1 MPRMMIMAGGT
12 GGHVM
17 PALAVAKA
25 LLDKGVDV
33 HWIGASGGME
43 ARVVTESGIAFEPI
57 DIKGL
62 RNGGLLR
69 KTGALLLLVRAMAQT
84 FRFIRKY
91 RPEAVLGMGGFV
103 SAPGGLVAAAL
114 RLPVL
119 LHEQNMVAG
128 LTNRWLARF
137 CRDVLSGFP
146 QAQGIRNFTWVGNP
160 VRSDITEIPAP
171 SRRLGNRTGALRIL
185 VTGGSQGASVFNREL
200 PGLLK
205 SADVPELDIWHQ
217 CGQRAVDESGKAWR
231 QAGIRCR
238 VEPFIEDMAQAYE
251 WCDLII
257 CRSGAMTVSEICCAG
272 VAAIF
277 VPYPHAVS
285 DHQAANADYLV
296 QNQAA
301 FMVREEGFAS
311 GEWLQILSDLS
322 RDRSRLVAMAN
333 AARGLAKPA
342 ATQDV
347 VARCLEALHA

>member
-1 MPRMMIMAGGT
+1 MAGGT

-25 LLDKGVDV
+25 LIDKGVDIN
-33 HWIGASGGME
+33 WIGTSGGME
-43 ARVVTESGIAFEPI
+43 ARVVPESGIAFDPI
-57 DIKGL
+57 DIRGL

-69 KTGALLLLVRAMAQT
+69 KARTLLLLFKAMTQT
-84 FRFIRKY
+84 FRLIRKY

-103 SAPGGLVAAAL
+103 SGPGGLTAAAL

-137 CRDVLSGFP
+137 SKSVLTGFP
-146 QAQGIRNFTWVGNP
+146 QARGIRNFIWVGNP
-160 VRSDITEIPAP
+160 VRPDITEIPAP
-171 SRRLGNRTGALRIL
+171 SLRLANRTGALRIL

-205 SADVPELDIWHQ
+205 SAGVPELDIWHQ
-217 CGQRAVDESGKAWR
+217 CGQRAADESGEAWR

-238 VEPFIEDMAQAYE
+238 VEPFIEDMAKAYE
-251 WCDLII
+251 WCDIII

-272 VAAIF
+272 VVAIF

-296 QNQAA
+296 RNQAA
-301 FMVREEGFAS
+301 FMVREESFAK
-311 GEWLQILSDLS
+311 GEWLGILSGLE
-322 RDRSRLVAMAN
+322 RDRGRLAAMAN
-333 AARGLAKPA
+333 SARELAKPG

-347 VARCLEALHA
+347 VARCLEVMHA